1 VKPMPAIDNLFKRLA
16 ELLPAGQVRR
26 LEALYRSDKAADE
39 RASRQRTKARQAAQR
54 LARAQRDEAEASEE
68 KSE

>member
-1 VKPMPAIDNLFKRLA
+1 MTAIDNLFKRLA

-39 RASRQRTKARQAAQR
+39 RASRQRTKARQAAMR

-68 KSE
+68 ETP

>member
-1 VKPMPAIDNLFKRLA
+1 MPAIDNHFARLA
-16 ELLPAGQVRR
+16 ELLPAKEVKR
-26 LEALYRSDKAADE
+26 LEALYKQDKAADE

-68 KSE
+68 EAP